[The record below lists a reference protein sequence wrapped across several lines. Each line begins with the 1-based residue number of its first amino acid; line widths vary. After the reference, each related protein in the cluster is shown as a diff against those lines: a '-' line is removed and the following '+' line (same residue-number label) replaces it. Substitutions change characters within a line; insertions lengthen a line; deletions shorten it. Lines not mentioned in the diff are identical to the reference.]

1 MMKSK
6 IRLNK
11 IRININEREDYVM
24 KKKIKKNKFFQTIM
38 VVIMGVFFLTTATYA
53 WFSLTNAPKVN
64 NLVLKAG
71 TSGNLLISN
80 ERTTG
85 FSDSISLELDGECCL
100 RPLTT
105 VNGKTFY
112 RPVYAP
118 NGMVESISATPISG
132 SDLDSMANKV
142 ETKGGWLIKKTFYL
156 KATVKDL
163 ATVDVRLMAPIQTR
177 ESGTVISN
185 VNKNAHGAEA
195 VRVSFTYDNT
205 TVVLEPNANATTEAE
220 NVSQKALDGWKNMP
234 VIKQGTNYKFSDD
247 NGRTYTSDVSAN
259 LFDIPTNKPVE
270 VTMYIWLEGADKDCV
285 NEIMGNSIN
294 VELRFISEDII

>member
-1 MMKSK
+1 
-6 IRLNK
+6 
-11 IRININEREDYVM
+11 M
-24 KKKIKKNKFFQTIM
+24 KKKTKKNKFFQTIL

-64 NLVLKAG
+64 NLILKAG
-71 TSGNLLISN
+71 TTGNLLISN
-80 ERTTG
+80 EKTTG

-105 VNGKTFY
+105 INGKTFY
-112 RPVYAP
+112 RPVYASS
-118 NGMVESISATPISG
+118 GMVESVSPSPIS
-132 SDLDSMANKV
+132 DNELNSMVNKI

-163 ATVDVRLMAPIQTR
+163 STVDVRLMAPIQTR

-185 VNKNAHGAEA
+185 VNKNSHGAEA
-195 VRVSFTYDNT
+195 VRVSFTYDKT
-205 TVVLEPNANATTEAE
+205 TAVLEPNADVITDAANA
-220 NVSQKALDGWKNMP
+220 SQASLAGWKNMS
-234 VIKQGTNYKFSDD
+234 VIKQGSNYKFSGD
-247 NGRTYTSDVSAN
+247 NGRTYTSDVSDK

-270 VTMYIWLEGADKDCV
+270 VTMYIWLEGADRDCV

-294 VELRFISEDII
+294 VELRFISEDIT

>member
-1 MMKSK
+1 
-6 IRLNK
+6 
-11 IRININEREDYVM
+11 M
-24 KKKIKKNKFFQTIM
+24 KKKTKQTKKNKFFQTIM

-71 TSGNLLISN
+71 TAGNLLISN
-80 ERTTG
+80 EKTTG

-105 VNGKTFY
+105 INGKTFY
-112 RPVYAP
+112 RPVYASS
-118 NGMVESISATPISG
+118 GMVESISKTPISN
-132 SDLDSMANKV
+132 DELNAMANKV

-163 ATVDVRLMAPIQTR
+163 SSVDVRLMAPIQTR

-185 VNKNAHGAEA
+185 INKNSYGAEA
-195 VRVSFTYDNT
+195 VRVSFSYD
-205 TVVLEPNANATTEAE
+205 TVTAVLEPNADVITDVANA
-220 NVSQKALDGWKNMP
+220 SQASLAGWKNMS
-234 VIKQGTNYKFSDD
+234 VIKQGANYKFSND
-247 NGRTYTSDVSAN
+247 NGRTYTSDVSAK

-270 VTMYIWLEGADKDCV
+270 VTMYIWLEGADRDCV

-294 VELRFISEDII
+294 VELRFISEDIT